1 MKLSDTVFSVGKD
14 LCQCVVSFFLFFFFL
29 TKNSRFVV
37 DLKLSKLNQ
46 AKVPLLFFPVLLL
59 CVCKTV
65 E

>member
-14 LCQCVVSFFLFFFFL
+14 LCQCVVSFLVFFFL